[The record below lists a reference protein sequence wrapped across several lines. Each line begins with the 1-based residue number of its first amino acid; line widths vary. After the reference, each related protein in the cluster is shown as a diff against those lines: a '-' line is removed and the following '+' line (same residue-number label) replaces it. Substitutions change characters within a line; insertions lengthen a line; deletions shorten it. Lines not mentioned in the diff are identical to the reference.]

1 MFNSGRLI
9 ENLKENFYRMDKMVL
24 LCTYL
29 LVTISTIFVYSATR
43 DPKFVI
49 QNLVWIAVGTF
60 LIILLSLFD
69 YRRLDFK
76 PHIKKMYGVCVVILL
91 LVRFAGKKT
100 LGAQRWLKIG
110 PFQLQPSE
118 FVKIAIVIIIAWWIV
133 NRYQKGINNL
143 ADIVGAILPVGP
155 LILLILLQ
163 PDLGTTL
170 ITVTSFVFMI
180 FLYGANMKPIWII
193 GFVILLSVYPVY
205 KYVLKDYQRTRVENF
220 LNPEK
225 DLRGSGWHVTQSK
238 ISVGAGGITGKGV
251 LQGSQSRLEFLPEAQ
266 TDFIFSVISEEMGFV
281 GSTMVLLL
289 YFLLIFNLMRITRF
303 ISNQFGKLIISGI
316 CGIFFMHVIVNVGM
330 TIGLVPVTGKPLL
343 FMSYGGSSFL
353 SSFIMIGLA
362 QSIRIHSEEG

>member
-69 YRRLDFK
+69 YRQLDFK
-76 PHIKKMYGVCVVILL
+76 PHIKKLYGVCVVILL

-133 NRYQKGINNL
+133 NIDFTTTRFRNDINYS
-143 ADIVGAILPVGP
+143 DIIY
-155 LILLILLQ
+155 IH
-163 PDLGTTL
+163 D
-170 ITVTSFVFMI
+170 
-180 FLYGANMKPIWII
+180 
-193 GFVILLSVYPVY
+193 
-205 KYVLKDYQRTRVENF
+205 
-220 LNPEK
+220 
-225 DLRGSGWHVTQSK
+225 
-238 ISVGAGGITGKGV
+238 ISVWCKY
-251 LQGSQSRLEFLPEAQ
+251 EAYM
-266 TDFIFSVISEEMGFV
+266 D
-281 GSTMVLLL
+281 
-289 YFLLIFNLMRITRF
+289 YRICNFTV
-303 ISNQFGKLIISGI
+303 S
-316 CGIFFMHVIVNVGM
+316 
-330 TIGLVPVTGKPLL
+330 
-343 FMSYGGSSFL
+343 L
-353 SSFIMIGLA
+353 SCV
-362 QSIRIHSEEG
+362 